1 MFIQTYLHPI
11 ADNTIITEEAIREH
25 EAFPL
30 LRELTHKYGL
40 KVISRTVGSN
50 HHLRLL
56 LADEQGF
63 PIASIWKDRQTDAYN
78 IRATMVAKDRGR
90 HWEDKY
96 TYYAKRISHLMKVIE
111 KDELLPKN
119 SEEFINRTFGM
130 NIRGAICRMS
140 EPYGEIRKSG
150 HYFSGEEVHSLLK
163 IVLNNRSIDEL
174 PKESIA
180 KVKDTFDKYAQVDIM
195 RDKRRTEMVD
205 MFSKPMS
212 VLVRDDM
219 GFMAG
224 KLILEPLWA
233 INDESSLVSS
243 RCAIAEP
250 FKRIH
255 DVDECV
261 DLIPTLTMLKVYMQE
276 KMSRNNDG
284 VKIHHGESGLFTN
297 IGDTYIPELRTVGFD
312 ENGRWTHSGILK
324 SNWLFIHE

>member
-1 MFIQTYLHPI
+1 MSIQTYLHHS
-11 ADNTIITEEAIREH
+11 ADKVITEESIRDN

-40 KVISRTVGSN
+40 KVICRIIGKN
-50 HHLRLL
+50 AGLL

-63 PIASIWKDRQTDAYN
+63 PIANIWKDRDTEAYN

-130 NIRGAICRMS
+130 NIRAAIIRIS
-140 EPYGEIRKSG
+140 EQYGEIRKSG
-150 HYFSGEEVHSLLK
+150 HYFSGEEVHNLLK
-163 IVLNNRSIDEL
+163 IVLNNRSLDEL
-174 PKESIA
+174 SIESIT

-195 RDKRRTEMVD
+195 REKRRTEMVG

-212 VLVRDDM
+212 VLVRDEM

-243 RCAIAEP
+243 RCIVAEP

-276 KMSRNNDG
+276 KNRNPD
-284 VKIHHGESGLFTN
+284 VKLHHGESGLFTN
-297 IGDTYIPELRTVGFD
+297 IGDTYLPDFRTVGFD

>member
-1 MFIQTYLHPI
+1 MSIQTYLHPN
-11 ADNTIITEEAIREH
+11 ADPVLTEESIRDN

-30 LRELTHKYGL
+30 LREITHKYGL
-40 KVISRTVGSN
+40 KVIDSN
-50 HHLRLL
+50 AKLL

-63 PIASIWKDRQTDAYN
+63 PIANIWKDRSTDAYN
-78 IRATMVAKDRGR
+78 IRATMTAKDRGR

-111 KDELLPKN
+111 KEELLPKN

>member
-1 MFIQTYLHPI
+1 MSIHQTYLHSC
-11 ADNTIITEEAIREH
+11 ADEILTEEAIREN

-40 KVISRTVGSN
+40 RVINRTTMESK
-50 HHLRLL
+50 HSKMM

-63 PIASIWKDRQTDAYN
+63 PIATIWKDRNTDAYN

-130 NIRGAICRMS
+130 NIRSAIIRIS
-140 EPYGEIRKSG
+140 EQYGEIRKSG
-150 HYFSGEEVHSLLK
+150 HYFSGEEVHTLLK
-163 IVLNNRSIDEL
+163 IVLNNRSLDEL
-174 PKESIA
+174 SIESIT

-195 RDKRRTEMVD
+195 REKRRTEMVG

-212 VLVRDDM
+212 VLMRDEM

-224 KLILEPLWA
+224 KLMLEPSWA
-233 INDESSLVSS
+233 SDVESSLVSS

-250 FKRIH
+250 FRRIN

-276 KMSRNNDG
+276 KQTSQTS
-284 VKIHHGESGLFTN
+284 HHGESGLFTN
-297 IGDTYIPELRTVGFD
+297 IGDTYLPDFRTVGFD

-324 SNWLFIHE
+324 SNWLIIHE

>member
-1 MFIQTYLHPI
+1 MSIQQTYAHPS
-11 ADNTIITEEAIREH
+11 ADELITEESIRDN

-30 LRELTHKYGL
+30 LRELNHKYGL
-40 KVISRTVGSN
+40 RVISRTTN
-50 HHLRLL
+50 YTKLM

-63 PIASIWKDRQTDAYN
+63 PIATIWKDKHTDAYN

-96 TYYAKRISHLMKVIE
+96 TYFGKRISHLMKVIE
-111 KDELLPKN
+111 KEELLPKN
-119 SEEFINRTFGM
+119 SEEFLNRTYGI
-130 NIRGAICRMS
+130 NIRGAIMRIS
-140 EPYGEIRKSG
+140 EPYGEIRKSSG
-150 HYFSGEEVHSLLK
+150 YFNGEEIHTLLK

-174 PKESIA
+174 SKESIA

-195 RDKRRTEMVD
+195 RDKRRTEMAEI
-205 MFSKPMS
+205 FTKPMS
-212 VLVRDDM
+212 VLMRDEM

-224 KLILEPLWA
+224 KLVLEPLWA
-233 INDESSLVSS
+233 NDVESSLVSS

-250 FKRIH
+250 FKRIK

-276 KMSRNNDG
+276 KQTSQTS
-284 VKIHHGESGLFTN
+284 HHGESGLFTN

-324 SNWLFIHE
+324 SNWLFIHD

>member
-1 MFIQTYLHPI
+1 MSTQTYLHPI
-11 ADNTIITEEAIREH
+11 ADNTIITEEAIRDH
-25 EAFPL
+25 DVFPL

-40 KVISRTVGSN
+40 RVISRTTLSTK
-50 HHLRLL
+50 LL
-56 LADEQGF
+56 LGDEQGF
-63 PIASIWKDRQTDAYN
+63 PVATIWKDKNTDAYN

-96 TYYAKRISHLMKVIE
+96 TYFGKRISHLMKVIE
-111 KDELLPKN
+111 KEELLPKN
-119 SEEFINRTFGM
+119 SEEFLNRTYGM
-130 NIRGAICRMS
+130 NIRSAILRMS

-174 PKESIA
+174 SKESIT

-195 RDKRRTEMVD
+195 RDKRRTEMAD

-212 VLVRDDM
+212 VLIRDEM

-224 KLILEPLWA
+224 KLMLEPLWA
-233 INDESSLVSS
+233 VNDESSLVSS
-243 RCAIAEP
+243 RCFITEP
-250 FKRIH
+250 FKRID

-276 KMSRNNDG
+276 KQTSQTS
-284 VKIHHGESGLFTN
+284 HHGTSGLFTN
-297 IGDTYIPELRTVGFD
+297 IGDTYIPEFRTVGFD
-312 ENGRWTHSGILK
+312 ENGRWSHSGILK
-324 SNWLFIHE
+324 SNWLIIHE

>member
-1 MFIQTYLHPI
+1 MSIQQTYLHPN
-11 ADNTIITEEAIREH
+11 ADPVLTEQSIRDN

-30 LRELTHKYGL
+30 LREITHKYGL
-40 KVISRTVGSN
+40 KVIDSN
-50 HHLRLL
+50 AKLL

-63 PIASIWKDRQTDAYN
+63 PIANIWKDRSTDAYN

-96 TYYAKRISHLMKVIE
+96 TYFGKRISHLMKVIE
-111 KDELLPKN
+111 KEELLPKN

-130 NIRGAICRMS
+130 NIRGAITRIS
-140 EPYGEIRKSG
+140 EQYGEIRKSG
-150 HYFSGEEVHSLLK
+150 GYFTGEEIHHLLH
-163 IVLNNRSIDEL
+163 IVLNNRTMESL
-174 PKESIA
+174 SKESIA
-180 KVKDTFDKYAQVDIM
+180 KVKDTFDKYGQVDIM
-195 RDKRRTEMVD
+195 RDKRKTEMID

-224 KLILEPLWA
+224 KLMLEPLWS
-233 INDESSLVSS
+233 INDESSLMSS

-250 FKRIH
+250 FRRIN

-261 DLIPTLTMLKVYMQE
+261 ELIPTLTMLKVYMQE
-276 KMSRNNDG
+276 KYSVTASNC
-284 VKIHHGESGLFTN
+284 HGESGLFTN

>member
-1 MFIQTYLHPI
+1 MSIQTYLHHS
-11 ADNTIITEEAIREH
+11 ADKVITEESIRDN

-40 KVISRTVGSN
+40 RVINKTTMESKHSKMM
-50 HHLRLL
+50 

-63 PIASIWKDRQTDAYN
+63 PIANIWKDRNTEAYN

-130 NIRGAICRMS
+130 NIRGAIIRIS
-140 EPYGEIRKSG
+140 EQYGEIRKSG
-150 HYFSGEEVHSLLK
+150 HYFSGEEVHNLLK
-163 IVLNNRSIDEL
+163 IVLNNRSLDEL
-174 PKESIA
+174 SIESIT

-195 RDKRRTEMVD
+195 REKRRTEMVD

-212 VLVRDDM
+212 ILVRDEM

-243 RCAIAEP
+243 RCSIAEP

-284 VKIHHGESGLFTN
+284 VKIAHGESGLFTN
-297 IGDTYIPELRTVGFD
+297 IGDTYLPDFRTVGFD

>member
-1 MFIQTYLHPI
+1 MSIHQTYLHPV
-11 ADNTIITEEAIREH
+11 ADNTIITEEVIREN

-40 KVISRTVGSN
+40 RVISKTIGRNAG
-50 HHLRLL
+50 LL

-63 PIASIWKDRQTDAYN
+63 PIATIWKDRQTEAYN

-130 NIRGAICRMS
+130 NIRSAIIRIS
-140 EPYGEIRKSG
+140 EQYGEIRKSG
-150 HYFSGEEVHSLLK
+150 HYFSGEEVHNLLK
-163 IVLNNRSIDEL
+163 IVLNNRSLDEL
-174 PKESIA
+174 SIESIT

-195 RDKRRTEMVD
+195 REKRRTEMVG

-212 VLVRDDM
+212 VLVRDEM

-224 KLILEPLWA
+224 KLMLEPLWA
-233 INDESSLVSS
+233 SDVESSLVSS

-250 FKRIH
+250 FKRIN

-276 KMSRNNDG
+276 KNRNPD
-284 VKIHHGESGLFTN
+284 VKLHHGESGLFTN
-297 IGDTYIPELRTVGFD
+297 IGDTYLPDFRTVGFD

>member
-1 MFIQTYLHPI
+1 MESKHS
-11 ADNTIITEEAIREH
+11 
-25 EAFPL
+25 
-30 LRELTHKYGL
+30 KMM
-40 KVISRTVGSN
+40 
-50 HHLRLL
+50 

-63 PIASIWKDRQTDAYN
+63 PIANIWKDRNTEAYN

-130 NIRGAICRMS
+130 NIRGAIMRIS

-174 PKESIA
+174 SKESIA

-195 RDKRRTEMVD
+195 RDKRRTEMSEI
-205 MFSKPMS
+205 FTKPMS
-212 VLVRDDM
+212 VVMRDEM

-224 KLILEPLWA
+224 KLVLEPLWA
-233 INDESSLVSS
+233 SDVESSLVSS
-243 RCAIAEP
+243 RCFIAEP
-250 FKRIH
+250 FKRIK

-276 KMSRNNDG
+276 KNRNPD
-284 VKIHHGESGLFTN
+284 VRLHHGESGLFTN
-297 IGDTYIPELRTVGFD
+297 IGDSYIPELRTAGFD

-324 SNWLFIHE
+324 SNWLFIHD

>member
-1 MFIQTYLHPI
+1 M
-11 ADNTIITEEAIREH
+11 
-25 EAFPL
+25 
-30 LRELTHKYGL
+30 
-40 KVISRTVGSN
+40 
-50 HHLRLL
+50 

-63 PIASIWKDRQTDAYN
+63 PIATIWKDKHTDAYN

-111 KDELLPKN
+111 KEGLLPNN

-130 NIRGAICRMS
+130 NIRGAIMRIS
-140 EPYGEIRKSG
+140 EPYGDIRKSSG
-150 HYFSGEEVHSLLK
+150 YFNGEEIHTLLK

-174 PKESIA
+174 SKESIA

-195 RDKRRTEMVD
+195 RDKRRTEMAEI
-205 MFSKPMS
+205 FTKPMS
-212 VLVRDDM
+212 VLMRDEM

-224 KLILEPLWA
+224 KLVLEPLWA
-233 INDESSLVSS
+233 NDVESSLVSS
-243 RCAIAEP
+243 RCTIAEP
-250 FKRIH
+250 FKRIK

-276 KMSRNNDG
+276 KQTSQTS
-284 VKIHHGESGLFTN
+284 HHGESGLFTN

-312 ENGRWTHSGILK
+312 EHGRWTHSGILK
-324 SNWLFIHE
+324 SNWLFIHD

>member
-1 MFIQTYLHPI
+1 MSIQQTYAHPS
-11 ADNTIITEEAIREH
+11 ADELITEESIREN

-30 LRELTHKYGL
+30 LREINHKYGL
-40 KVISRTVGSN
+40 RVINRTTN
-50 HHLRLL
+50 YTKLM

-63 PIASIWKDRQTDAYN
+63 PIATIWKDKHTDAYN

-111 KDELLPKN
+111 KEELLPKN
-119 SEEFINRTFGM
+119 SEEFINRTYGI
-130 NIRGAICRMS
+130 NIRGAIMRIS
-140 EPYGEIRKSG
+140 EPYGEIRKSNG
-150 HYFSGEEVHSLLK
+150 YFNGEEIHTLLK
-163 IVLNNRSIDEL
+163 IVLNNRSLDSLSI
-174 PKESIA
+174 ESIT

-195 RDKRRTEMVD
+195 RDKRRTEMAEI
-205 MFSKPMS
+205 FTKPMS
-212 VLVRDDM
+212 VVMRDEM

-224 KLILEPLWA
+224 KLTLEPLWA
-233 INDESSLVSS
+233 NDVESSLVSS
-243 RCAIAEP
+243 RCTIAEP
-250 FKRIH
+250 FKRIK

-276 KMSRNNDG
+276 KQTSQTS
-284 VKIHHGESGLFTN
+284 HHGESGLFTN

>member
-1 MFIQTYLHPI
+1 MSIHQTYLHPNADEVI
-11 ADNTIITEEAIREH
+11 AEESIREN

-40 KVISRTVGSN
+40 RVINRTIGSTHN
-50 HHLRLL
+50 NAKLL

-63 PIASIWKDRQTDAYN
+63 PIASIWKDKNTDAYN

-111 KDELLPKN
+111 KEELLPKN
-119 SEEFINRTFGM
+119 SEEFINRTFGT
-130 NIRGAICRMS
+130 NIRGAIIRIS
-140 EPYGEIRKSG
+140 EQYGEIRKSG
-150 HYFSGEEVHSLLK
+150 HYFSGEEVHNLLK
-163 IVLNNRSIDEL
+163 IVLNNRSLDEL
-174 PKESIA
+174 SIESIA

-195 RDKRRTEMVD
+195 REKRRTEMVG

-212 VLVRDDM
+212 VLIRDEM

-224 KLILEPLWA
+224 KLMLEPLWA
-233 INDESSLVSS
+233 SDVESSLVSS

-276 KMSRNNDG
+276 KQTSQTL
-284 VKIHHGESGLFTN
+284 HHGESGLFTN

>member
-1 MFIQTYLHPI
+1 MSIQQTYAHPS
-11 ADNTIITEEAIREH
+11 ADELITEESIRDN

-30 LRELTHKYGL
+30 LRELNHKYGL
-40 KVISRTVGSN
+40 RVISRTTN
-50 HHLRLL
+50 YTKLM

-63 PIASIWKDRQTDAYN
+63 PIATIWKDKHTDAYN

-111 KDELLPKN
+111 KEGLLPNN

-130 NIRGAICRMS
+130 NIRGAIMRIS
-140 EPYGEIRKSG
+140 EPYGEIRKSSG
-150 HYFSGEEVHSLLK
+150 YFNGEEIHTLLK

-174 PKESIA
+174 SKESIA

-195 RDKRRTEMVD
+195 RDKRRTEMAEI
-205 MFSKPMS
+205 FTKPMS
-212 VLVRDDM
+212 VLMRDEM

-224 KLILEPLWA
+224 KLVLEPLWA
-233 INDESSLVSS
+233 NDVESSLVSS
-243 RCAIAEP
+243 RCTIAEP
-250 FKRIH
+250 FKRIK

-297 IGDTYIPELRTVGFD
+297 IGDSYIQELRTVGFD

-324 SNWLFIHE
+324 SNWLFIHD

>member
-1 MFIQTYLHPI
+1 MSIQTYLHHS
-11 ADNTIITEEAIREH
+11 ADPVITEESIRDN

-40 KVISRTVGSN
+40 RVINKTTMESKHSKMM
-50 HHLRLL
+50 

-63 PIASIWKDRQTDAYN
+63 PIATIWKDRNTEAYN

-90 HWEDKY
+90 HWEDKF

-130 NIRGAICRMS
+130 NIRGAILRIS
-140 EPYGEIRKSG
+140 EPYAEIRKSNG
-150 HYFSGEEVHSLLK
+150 YLNGEEVHHLLQ
-163 IVLNNRSIDEL
+163 IVLNNRSLDSL

-195 RDKRRTEMVD
+195 RDKRKTEMAEI
-205 MFSKPMS
+205 FTKPMS
-212 VLVRDDM
+212 VVMRDEM

-224 KLILEPLWA
+224 KLTLEPLWA
-233 INDESSLVSS
+233 NDVDSSLVSS
-243 RCAIAEP
+243 RCFISEP
-250 FKRIH
+250 FRRIN

>member
-1 MFIQTYLHPI
+1 MSIHQTYLHPN
-11 ADNTIITEEAIREH
+11 ADNTIITEEAIREN

-40 KVISRTVGSN
+40 KVINRTASN
-50 HHLRLL
+50 NNAFGKLL

-63 PIASIWKDRQTDAYN
+63 PIASIWKDIQTEAYN

-111 KDELLPKN
+111 KEDLLPKN
-119 SEEFINRTFGM
+119 SEEFINRTFGI
-130 NIRGAICRMS
+130 NIRGAIMRIS
-140 EPYGEIRKSG
+140 EPYGEIRKSSG
-150 HYFSGEEVHSLLK
+150 YFNGEEIHTLLK
-163 IVLNNRSIDEL
+163 IVLNNRSLDEL
-174 PKESIA
+174 SIESIT

-195 RDKRRTEMVD
+195 RDKRKTEMAEI
-205 MFSKPMS
+205 FTKPMS
-212 VLVRDDM
+212 VLIRDEM

-224 KLILEPLWA
+224 KLTLEPLWA
-233 INDESSLVSS
+233 NDVESSLVSS

-250 FKRIH
+250 FKRIN

-276 KMSRNNDG
+276 KQTSQTS
-284 VKIHHGESGLFTN
+284 HHGESGLFTN

>member
-1 MFIQTYLHPI
+1 MSIHQTYLHSY
-11 ADNTIITEEAIREH
+11 ADKVITEEAIREN

-40 KVISRTVGSN
+40 RVINRTTMESK
-50 HHLRLL
+50 HSKMM

-63 PIASIWKDRQTDAYN
+63 PIATIWKDRNTDAYN

-130 NIRGAICRMS
+130 NIRGAILRIS
-140 EPYGEIRKSG
+140 EPYAEIRKSNG
-150 HYFSGEEVHSLLK
+150 YLNGEEVHHLLQ
-163 IVLNNRSIDEL
+163 IVLNNRSLDSL

-195 RDKRRTEMVD
+195 RDKRKTEMAEI
-205 MFSKPMS
+205 FIKPMS
-212 VLVRDDM
+212 VLMRDEM

-224 KLILEPLWA
+224 KLTLEPLWA
-233 INDESSLVSS
+233 NDVDSSLVSS
-243 RCAIAEP
+243 RCFISEP
-250 FKRIH
+250 FRRIN

-276 KMSRNNDG
+276 KQIPQTS
-284 VKIHHGESGLFTN
+284 HHGESGLFTN
-297 IGDTYIPELRTVGFD
+297 IGDSYLPDFRTVGFD

-324 SNWLFIHE
+324 SNWLIIHE

>member
-1 MFIQTYLHPI
+1 MSIQQTYVHPS
-11 ADNTIITEEAIREH
+11 ADELITEESIRDN

-30 LRELTHKYGL
+30 LRELNHKYGL
-40 KVISRTVGSN
+40 KVICRTVN
-50 HHLRLL
+50 YTKLM

-63 PIASIWKDRQTDAYN
+63 PVATIWKDKITDAYN
-78 IRATMVAKDRGR
+78 IRGTMVAKDRGR

-111 KDELLPKN
+111 KEELLPNN

-130 NIRGAICRMS
+130 NMRGVIMRIS
-140 EPYGEIRKSG
+140 EPYGDIRKSSG
-150 HYFSGEEVHSLLK
+150 YFNGEEIHTLLK
-163 IVLNNRSIDEL
+163 IVLNNRSLDEL
-174 PKESIA
+174 SKESIA

-195 RDKRRTEMVD
+195 RDKRRTEMAEI
-205 MFSKPMS
+205 FTKPMS
-212 VLVRDDM
+212 VVMRDEM

-224 KLILEPLWA
+224 KLVLEPLWA
-233 INDESSLVSS
+233 NDVESSLVSS

-250 FKRIH
+250 FKRIK

-276 KMSRNNDG
+276 KMSKNNDG

-297 IGDTYIPELRTVGFD
+297 IGDSYIQELRTAGFD

-324 SNWLFIHE
+324 SNWLFIHD

>member
-1 MFIQTYLHPI
+1 MESKHS
-11 ADNTIITEEAIREH
+11 
-25 EAFPL
+25 
-30 LRELTHKYGL
+30 KMM
-40 KVISRTVGSN
+40 
-50 HHLRLL
+50 
-56 LADEQGF
+56 LADTQGF
-63 PIASIWKDRQTDAYN
+63 PIATIWKDRDTEAYN

-130 NIRGAICRMS
+130 NIRAAIIRIS
-140 EPYGEIRKSG
+140 EQYGEIRKSG
-150 HYFSGEEVHSLLK
+150 GYFTGEEIHHLLH
-163 IVLNNRSIDEL
+163 IVLNNRTMESL
-174 PKESIA
+174 SKESIV

-195 RDKRRTEMVD
+195 REKRRTEMVG

-212 VLVRDDM
+212 VLIRDEM

-224 KLILEPLWA
+224 KLMLEPLWA
-233 INDESSLVSS
+233 SDVESSLVSS

-250 FKRIH
+250 FKRIN

-276 KMSRNNDG
+276 KQTSQTS
-284 VKIHHGESGLFTN
+284 HHGESGLFTN
-297 IGDTYIPELRTVGFD
+297 IGDSYIPELRTVGFD

>member
-1 MFIQTYLHPI
+1 MSIQTYLHPN
-11 ADNTIITEEAIREH
+11 ADSVLTEESIRDN

-30 LRELTHKYGL
+30 LREITHKYGL
-40 KVISRTVGSN
+40 KVIDSN
-50 HHLRLL
+50 AKLL

-63 PIASIWKDRQTDAYN
+63 PIANIWKDRDTEAYN

-130 NIRGAICRMS
+130 NMRSAIIRIS
-140 EPYGEIRKSG
+140 EQYGEIRKSG
-150 HYFSGEEVHSLLK
+150 HYFSGEEVHNLLK
-163 IVLNNRSIDEL
+163 IVLNNRSLDEL
-174 PKESIA
+174 SIESIT

-212 VLVRDDM
+212 VLVRDEM

-243 RCAIAEP
+243 RCIVAEP
-250 FKRIH
+250 FRRIN

-276 KMSRNNDG
+276 KNRNPD
-284 VKIHHGESGLFTN
+284 VKLHHGESGLFTN
-297 IGDTYIPELRTVGFD
+297 IGDTYLPDFRTVGFD

>member
-1 MFIQTYLHPI
+1 MSIHQTYLHSC
-11 ADNTIITEEAIREH
+11 ADEILTEEAIREN

-40 KVISRTVGSN
+40 RVINRTTMESK
-50 HHLRLL
+50 HSKMM

-63 PIASIWKDRQTDAYN
+63 PIATIWKDRNTEAYN

-130 NIRGAICRMS
+130 NIRSAIIRIS
-140 EPYGEIRKSG
+140 EHYGEIRKSG
-150 HYFSGEEVHSLLK
+150 HYFSGEEVHNLLK
-163 IVLNNRSIDEL
+163 IVLNNRSLDEL
-174 PKESIA
+174 SIESIT

-195 RDKRRTEMVD
+195 REKRRTEMVG

-212 VLVRDDM
+212 VLMRDEM

-224 KLILEPLWA
+224 KLMLEPLWA
-233 INDESSLVSS
+233 SDVESSLVSS
-243 RCAIAEP
+243 RCTIAEP
-250 FKRIH
+250 FRRVN

-276 KMSRNNDG
+276 KQTSQTS
-284 VKIHHGESGLFTN
+284 HHGESGLFTN
-297 IGDTYIPELRTVGFD
+297 IGDTYLPDFRTVGFD

-324 SNWLFIHE
+324 SNWLIIHE

>member
-1 MFIQTYLHPI
+1 
-11 ADNTIITEEAIREH
+11 
-25 EAFPL
+25 
-30 LRELTHKYGL
+30 
-40 KVISRTVGSN
+40 
-50 HHLRLL
+50 
-56 LADEQGF
+56 
-63 PIASIWKDRQTDAYN
+63 
-78 IRATMVAKDRGR
+78 MVAKDRGR

>member
-1 MFIQTYLHPI
+1 MSIHQTYLHPV
-11 ADNTIITEEAIREH
+11 ADNTIITEEAIREN

-40 KVISRTVGSN
+40 KVINRTASN
-50 HHLRLL
+50 NNAFGKLL

-63 PIASIWKDRQTDAYN
+63 PIASIWKDIQTEAYN

-111 KDELLPKN
+111 KEELLPKN
-119 SEEFINRTFGM
+119 SEEFINRTFGT
-130 NIRGAICRMS
+130 NIRGAIIRIS
-140 EPYGEIRKSG
+140 EQYGEIRKSG
-150 HYFSGEEVHSLLK
+150 HYFSGEEVHNLLK
-163 IVLNNRSIDEL
+163 IVLNNRSLDEL
-174 PKESIA
+174 SIESIA

-195 RDKRRTEMVD
+195 REKRRTEMVG

-212 VLVRDDM
+212 VLIRDEM

-224 KLILEPLWA
+224 KLMLEPLWA
-233 INDESSLVSS
+233 SDVESSLVSS

-276 KMSRNNDG
+276 KQTSQTS
-284 VKIHHGESGLFTN
+284 HHGESGLFTN